1 MKIKVILFHLISIV
15 LFTACNSNDDSLKLA
30 DIGEPVPLRI
40 AASIHT
46 QANGITRA
54 SETSWEANDKIGV
67 YVTNHNSETLYKD
80 MNEQEGKNI
89 EYTFDD
95 GTNYETQ
102 GRIYRV
108 FTANSGKI
116 YLSETAV
123 DIYGYYPYSAKK
135 KDGTTDLD
143 PTAIEIDVSDQTSQ
157 EAIDLMRAKTANVT
171 NGNAAIELLF
181 KHKLVKLVFNLKQG
195 DGLLPN
201 ELKEAKSL
209 TMKILGQHYKAT
221 YYIYKEDNQNPFTV
235 NSATTDIYPVRV
247 ATAPTGYVR
256 TFEAIVLP
264 NVEGNPSTNRTIEI
278 TFYQKEKDP
287 VTNKFTIPVGTSF
300 ESGRKYVYN
309 VTVNAVT
316 VTVDTQKYTEQW

>member
-1 MKIKVILFHLISIV
+1 MALLTGCS
-15 LFTACNSNDDSLKLA
+15 SDEDGLKPA
-30 DIGEPVPLRI
+30 GSDEHVPLRI
-40 AASIHT
+40 AASINAQT
-46 QANGITRA
+46 NGFTRA
-54 SETSWEANDKIGV
+54 LETSWEADDKIGV
-67 YVTNHNSETLYKD
+67 FVTEHNSETLYKD
-80 MNEQEGKNI
+80 MNEKEGKNI
-89 EYTFDD
+89 EYTLND
-95 GTNYETQ
+95 GTNYETE
-102 GRIYRV
+102 GRIYRE

-123 DIYGYYPYSAKK
+123 DVYGYYPYSAKK
-135 KDGTTDLD
+135 KDGTTDLA
-143 PTAIEIDVSDQTSQ
+143 PKAIEIDVSDQTSQ

-201 ELKEAKSL
+201 ELKEAKYL
-209 TMKILGQHYKAT
+209 AIKIPGQHYKAT
-221 YYIYKEDNQNPFTV
+221 YDIYKEDNQNPFSVDPDTKDIIPV
-235 NSATTDIYPVRV
+235 RAATATT
-247 ATAPTGYVR
+247 GFVR

-264 NVEGNPSTNRTIEI
+264 NVEGNPSANRNIEI

-287 VTNKFTIPVGTSF
+287 VTNKFTIPVGTTF
-300 ESGRKYVYN
+300 TPGYKYIYN